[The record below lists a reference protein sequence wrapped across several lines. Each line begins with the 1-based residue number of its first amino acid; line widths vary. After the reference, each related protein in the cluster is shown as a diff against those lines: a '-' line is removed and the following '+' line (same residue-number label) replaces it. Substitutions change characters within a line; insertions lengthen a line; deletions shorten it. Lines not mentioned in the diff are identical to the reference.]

1 MREVIFGNM
10 RDKMRFYDTNT
21 ILDLQDK
28 MFEDDFCISSI
39 SLQEMENIKTSGR
52 KDEETKYKARKAL
65 HLLDENKDKYEV
77 VIYTTAMENYIV
89 EKQLEITPDTK
100 IIASC
105 AFSKGL
111 LPQDTDFV
119 FVTNDIA
126 CKMIASK
133 IFDLEV
139 ESVGE
144 NKLDEYKGFV
154 EKSLSEDEMAY
165 FYEHLQENVFDLY
178 TNEYLILKNDKNQI
192 VDKFRWDGCEYQNV
206 KFPTIKS
213 NYFGSVKPYNGDIY
227 QQMVLN
233 SLSYNQVTMVKG
245 AAGTG
250 KSYLAIGYLMW
261 LLEKRKIEKIIV
273 FCNTVATANSAK
285 LGDYP
290 GTKDEKLIDS
300 SIGNMLSAKLGDSF
314 GLEQMIAQGKIQL
327 LPLSDI
333 RGFDTN
339 GMSAGVYITE
349 AQNMDISL
357 MKLALQRIGED
368 SVCIIDGDYNAQV
381 DLSQYAGSN
390 NGMRRMSEVFRG
402 QDFYG
407 EVELQNIYRSR
418 IAKIA
423 ELM

>member
-1 MREVIFGNM
+1 MKKRKF
-10 RDKMRFYDTNT
+10 FDTNT

-133 IFDLEV
+133 IFGLEV

-144 NKLDEYKGFV
+144 KELDEYKGFV

-165 FYEHLQENVFDLY
+165 FYEHNSENMFGLLI
-178 TNEYLILKNDKNQI
+178 NQYLILKDEKDEI
-192 VDKFRWDGCEYQNV
+192 VDAYRWNGTQHEPLFKKNIQSLYFD
-206 KFPTIKS
+206 KLKS
-213 NYFGSVKPYNGDIY
+213 KDIY
-227 QQMVLN
+227 QSCAID
-233 SLSYNQVTMVKG
+233 SLMNCTIT
-245 AAGTG
+245 AITG
-250 KSYLAIGYLMW
+250 KAGSGKSLLALMSAMYL
-261 LLEKRKIEKIIV
+261 IEKGKYDRIV
-273 FCNTVATANSAK
+273 VMFNPTKTRGASDMGYYGGDFIDKAMQNSIGQILTTKFGDRYAIDLLLSQNKLKLVSMADCRGMEISDSEILWITESQNTSIDLIKLCLSRVSSGAK
-285 LGDYP
+285 VFIEGDY
-290 GTKDEKLIDS
+290 
-300 SIGNMLSAKLGDSF
+300 LS
-314 GLEQMIAQGKIQL
+314 
-327 LPLSDI
+327 
-333 RGFDTN
+333 
-339 GMSAGVYITE
+339 
-349 AQNMDISL
+349 
-357 MKLALQRIGED
+357 
-368 SVCIIDGDYNAQV
+368 QV
-381 DLSQYAGSN
+381 DSNAFDGNN
-390 NGMRRMSEVFRG
+390 NGLKRMIDVFKG
-402 QDFYG
+402 HEEFGYVQ
-407 EVELQNIYRSR
+407 LQNVWRS
-418 IAKIA
+418 KIA
-423 ELM
+423 ELCELL